1 MEELIKLQYKELK
14 SRLDTEMNTAA
25 QSFIRIG
32 YLLRIARDTDALAGS
47 GYTDVADFARA
58 EYGLDRSQVSRF
70 IRINE
75 RFGNGAALQE
85 RYEGFG
91 SSKLS
96 EMLMLPAQ
104 VAEDLPWEASK
115 AEIRELAADLA
126 EDEKKTSDLEIAME
140 EHSDESVWLQAFRE
154 YFHLRPAEYVM
165 LAERME
171 GGYPT
176 IAFMDIVAPK
186 GIELK
191 TIRLQGIGKVNVAFH
206 GNRPVSLLKVR
217 TGEREEKEVGLLV
230 GELQDLFARVKKLS
244 ARGAWAMLYN
254 EPFPAE
260 EEENIRENAPEEPA
274 APAGPEAGKP
284 AEAVAPVQQGSE
296 PEDETPEEHEKAE
309 EKPVPAKKA
318 TEAPKSAPKKQKVV
332 DIVKPKKKD
341 PEPKQRAEAE
351 PEKAPAKTSGTPAPD
366 FMNPPEPEEETV
378 HKTTE
383 NAQEAPDIAHETSK
397 NAHET
402 SKNAQ
407 ETSKNAQ
414 ETSENAQDDPDSA
427 QPATLHNVVLGEI
440 RRCYRLLGESIEE
453 AKWARA
459 RGFLSKLR
467 EYIDRIEAQE
477 TEEDKS
483 QMSFE
488 DFPELLPEKEE
499 AAEG

>member
-32 YLLRIARDTDALAGS
+32 YLLRVARDTDALAGS
-47 GYTDVADFARA
+47 GYTDVAEFARA

-140 EHSDESVWLQAFRE
+140 ERSDESVWLQAFRE

-230 GELQDLFARVKKLS
+230 GELQDLFARVKELS

-260 EEENIRENAPEEPA
+260 EEENIEEAEPSAPPED
-274 APAGPEAGKP
+274 AG
-284 AEAVAPVQQGSE
+284 AEAVAPAQQE
-296 PEDETPEEHEKAE
+296 EQPEEPGEEPAKMAE
-309 EKPVPAKKA
+309 EKPKPVQKA
-318 TEAPKSAPKKQKVV
+318 TEPPRSAPKKQKVV

-397 NAHET
+397 NA
-402 SKNAQ
+402 Q
-407 ETSKNAQ
+407 ETSENAQ

-427 QPATLHNVVLGEI
+427 QPVTIHDVVLGEI
-440 RRCYRLLGESIEE
+440 RRCYRLLGESIELE
-453 AKWARA
+453 KWARA
-459 RGFLSKLR
+459 RGFLYKLR
-467 EYIDRIEAQE
+467 EHVDRIEALAE
-477 TEEDKS
+477 EEDKS

-499 AAEG
+499 AAED